1 MNLGKHKKK
10 RGRRRSYTITS
21 SRSHRFHSFV
31 RGMRH
36 QTGVLLRPRT
46 QQEGK
51 RSTQSPVVQ
60 WVCAGGNL
68 PFIFSGQLICDLV
81 AFMAVGRRHR
91 RSSSLR
97 YHGGAKKRRLS
108 GVHQQHPQ
116 EQYRR
121 FPASNAS
128 DHDNGPGVEIDRQ
141 ICCVSFSSA
150 LCGVLRGWGR
160 RWWLRGR
167 HLSSG
172 VWRLRSQRIRW
183 RW

>member
-1 MNLGKHKKK
+1 MKMLLRNWLAIHQEQESIRERMNLGKHNRK
-10 RGRRRSYTITS
+10 RRRRRSYTITS
-21 SRSHRFHSFV
+21 SRSQRFHSLV

-36 QTGVLLRPRT
+36 HTVLLLLHLRA

-68 PFIFSGQLICDLV
+68 PFIFSGQLICDPV
-81 AFMAVGRRHR
+81 AFMAVGIRRRRHR

-97 YHGGAKKRRLS
+97 CRGGAKKRWLS
-108 GVHQQHPQ
+108 GEHQQHPQ
-116 EQYRR
+116 EQHRR

-150 LCGVLRGWGR
+150 LCGVSRG
-160 RWWLRGR
+160 
-167 HLSSG
+167 
-172 VWRLRSQRIRW
+172 
-183 RW
+183 